1 MILAYLGKNVKEYR
15 ENFLRYLNCM
25 RIRCPDCGG
34 STSNHDSYERHVHI
48 GKIIEWL
55 VFYRVKC
62 DGCGRTHAI
71 IPDFVK
77 PKKHYSACDIEIAL
91 NEIEENIP
99 VEQIETEASISTL
112 RRWQNEFIE
121 RSGQAIGALRGLL
134 YQLYEKTIG
143 ELELAGLK
151 RFAKLEKIL
160 ERFPQ
165 IQSSNLV
172 IGETN
177 IWLTNYVAGEFL

>member
-15 ENFLRYLNCM
+15 ENFLRYLNSM
-25 RIRCPDCGG
+25 RIGWPDCSG
-34 STSNHDSYERHVHI
+34 STSKHDSYDRHVHI

-62 DGCGRTHAI
+62 NRCGKTHTI

-91 NEIEENIP
+91 NEMEEGIP
-99 VEQIETEASISTL
+99 VEQVETEASISTL
-112 RRWQNEFIE
+112 RRWRNEFIDRAE
-121 RSGQAIGALRGLL
+121 QAVGALRGLL
-134 YQLYEKTIG
+134 YLLYEETIN

-151 RFAKLEKIL
+151 QFAKLEKIL
-160 ERFPQ
+160 ERFPR

-177 IWLTNYVAGEFL
+177 IWLTNHIAGAYL